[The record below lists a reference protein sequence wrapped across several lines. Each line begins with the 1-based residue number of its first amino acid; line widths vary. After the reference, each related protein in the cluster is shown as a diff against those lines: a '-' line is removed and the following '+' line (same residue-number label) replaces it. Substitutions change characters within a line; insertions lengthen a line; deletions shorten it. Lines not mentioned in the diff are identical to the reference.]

1 MFTKKTMVIAGSVGA
16 IVIGAVGYC
25 FYRKKRVHQRIE
37 DEIEPE
43 LEVETPKVKSIDGLA
58 KFYEEESKISDSL
71 QGVGLR
77 STFAYCMKKIEA
89 FLGNPENCTEEQSE
103 KIAKALT
110 LIFTAR
116 NCTRGLSHEFP
127 AEIAPQV
134 FCEGEKLLDQELQ
147 GLAGMPTIK
156 STTRLLIALLQVNK
170 YSELDF
176 RLYREELAI
185 LRNKNDEEINQL
197 MLDVRELIVNQ
208 KSGDSKLNT

>member
-25 FYRKKRVHQRIE
+25 FYRKKRRQAQAVVHSE
-37 DEIEPE
+37 TVEPP
-43 LEVETPKVKSIDGLA
+43 VTAKSLDGLA

-77 STFAYCMKKIEA
+77 SMFAYCMKKIEA

-156 STTRLLIALLQVNK
+156 PTTRLLIALLQVNK

-176 RLYREELAI
+176 RLYREELAT
-185 LRNKNDEEINQL
+185 LRNKNDEEISQL
-197 MLDVRELIVNQ
+197 MLDVREQIVNQ